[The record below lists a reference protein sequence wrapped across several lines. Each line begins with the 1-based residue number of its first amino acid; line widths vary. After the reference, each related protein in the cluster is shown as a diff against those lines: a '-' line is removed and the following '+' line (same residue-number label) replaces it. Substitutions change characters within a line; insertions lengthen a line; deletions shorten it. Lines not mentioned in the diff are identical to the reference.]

1 MELAEPYGFVAL
13 RAVNGFD
20 ATSVESTTELEPFGQ
35 PCAGASDVEACRA
48 ELARAWPVPGGD
60 WTECGQGGCVT
71 YGVVSV
77 LGDRVQLHDALPEI
91 VSLLG
96 EIDTPVEAVFWADA
110 NGYQPR
116 CVVDSIFQLPRV
128 ELLEI
133 EGGYRLRNYEMI
145 ADCPIEYQGVALDM
159 ARDGRLEV
167 VDRFAAPR
175 SNISACVGRRPPGLV
190 AAAAREAQHAEV
202 GGFFADVAALEAAA
216 VTAFVVIEA
225 ELVAF
230 GAPEELRAA
239 PREAAADEERHW
251 EITSALAADWG
262 VRAARPQIEAR
273 PVRAL
278 LDFALDNMVEGCVR
292 EAFGAAVA
300 SYQAAAAEEPRVRQL
315 LAQIAADERR
325 HAELSFRIQAWLE
338 PLLAAEEL
346 ARIERAARRA
356 IAELRAEQQS
366 EPAWSVRRSA
376 GMPGASAAAELI
388 NALEASLWRPALRA
402 A

>member
-1 MELAEPYGFVAL
+1 MVRRSWSVSPLSLGRALDTAVGRALVSAAAAGAGAACAGRSAGEGVESLSPAFSFSGAATDGAGAPGSGSGEVEGERAATVQDRSEQACAPEGASRFAHMELAEPYGFVAL
-13 RAVNGFD
+13 RAVNAFD

-175 SNISACVGRRPPGLV
+175 SNISAVS
-190 AAAAREAQHAEV
+190 AAARR
-202 GGFFADVAALEAAA
+202 GSS
-216 VTAFVVIEA
+216 
-225 ELVAF
+225 
-230 GAPEELRAA
+230 P
-239 PREAAADEERHW
+239 P
-251 EITSALAADWG
+251 
-262 VRAARPQIEAR
+262 
-273 PVRAL
+273 
-278 LDFALDNMVEGCVR
+278 
-292 EAFGAAVA
+292 
-300 SYQAAAAEEPRVRQL
+300 PRVRRSTPRSG
-315 LAQIAADERR
+315 ASSRT
-325 HAELSFRIQAWLE
+325 S
-338 PLLAAEEL
+338 
-346 ARIERAARRA
+346 
-356 IAELRAEQQS
+356 
-366 EPAWSVRRSA
+366 RRSK
-376 GMPGASAAAELI
+376 
-388 NALEASLWRPALRA
+388 RPR
-402 A
+402 